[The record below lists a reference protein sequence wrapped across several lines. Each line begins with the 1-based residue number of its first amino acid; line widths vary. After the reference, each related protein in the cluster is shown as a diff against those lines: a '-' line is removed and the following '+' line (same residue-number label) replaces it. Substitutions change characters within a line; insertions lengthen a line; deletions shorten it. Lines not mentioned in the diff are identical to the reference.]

1 MTRLQLIL
9 AITLTAITITTQ
21 SAESP
26 FPSIK
31 QIEISP
37 DGDKM
42 LMLRAYTENKE
53 YYAVAVDLKNKKNKP
68 IMSGDSVSSLN
79 WCKWA
84 NNLKI
89 ICSLSGSMEM
99 RGRASRRSAGKG
111 ATTIPRR
118 NMYVIDYKT
127 GKTQKL
133 IKTDT
138 KYKAS
143 AKEVK
148 VWGPIQ
154 DGVISWLPDSPNEIL
169 IQFNHED
176 LKWPSVYRL
185 DINNNKLK
193 RVRKYR
199 QSVLQW
205 LADEQGNVKMGLG
218 LKDQQ
223 MRLYLVEKNSTRE
236 LKSEEISGL
245 LPSHPLGFSKDGQSI
260 YLEQKNEIG
269 APKIVNVS
277 LQDFLQRTTLFSSK
291 VTQSSEDIYSP
302 SALRGPGIRSYI
314 PEVPI
319 QHLIGTKPK
328 QSFNT
333 VAKAIPGDKETVVSR
348 SSDWSKFVVYSWNKT
363 TYSYF
368 LFNASN
374 NQLMKLGGS

>member
-1 MTRLQLIL
+1 
-9 AITLTAITITTQ
+9 
-21 SAESP
+21 
-26 FPSIK
+26 
-31 QIEISP
+31 
-37 DGDKM
+37 
-42 LMLRAYTENKE
+42 
-53 YYAVAVDLKNKKNKP
+53 
-68 IMSGDSVSSLN
+68 
-79 WCKWA
+79 
-84 NNLKI
+84 
-89 ICSLSGSMEM
+89 
-99 RGRASRRSAGKG
+99 
-111 ATTIPRR
+111 
-118 NMYVIDYKT
+118 
-127 GKTQKL
+127 
-133 IKTDT
+133 
-138 KYKAS
+138 
-143 AKEVK
+143 
-148 VWGPIQ
+148 
-154 DGVISWLPDSPNEIL
+154 
-169 IQFNHED
+169 
-176 LKWPSVYRL
+176 
-185 DINNNKLK
+185 
-193 RVRKYR
+193 
-199 QSVLQW
+199 
-205 LADEQGNVKMGLG
+205 MGLG

-291 VTQSSEDIYSP
+291 VRQSSEDIYSP

-348 SSDWSKFVVYSWNKT
+348 SSDWSKFIVYSWNKT